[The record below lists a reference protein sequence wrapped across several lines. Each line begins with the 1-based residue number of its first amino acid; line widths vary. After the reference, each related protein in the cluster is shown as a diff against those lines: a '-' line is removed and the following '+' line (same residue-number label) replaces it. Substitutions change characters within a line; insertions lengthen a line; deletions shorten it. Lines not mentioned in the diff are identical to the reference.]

1 MYEGDQTQQLVL
13 CDDDD
18 EERQVERAT
27 IMNTQ
32 PKPDPDGSVLML
44 TGPKPTEDNNQ
55 VLIEEDDERLV
66 TFRV

>member
-1 MYEGDQTQQLVL
+1 MYEGEQSQQLVL
-13 CDDDD
+13 CDDD

-32 PKPDPDGSVLML
+32 SKPDPDGSVLML

-55 VLIEEDDERLV
+55 VLIEEDDDERLV